1 MHPSPLARIVRR
13 LHRLLTRT
21 SSARSLIALCI
32 AAMAIGAGCGKPA
45 PEVSS
50 DNAGTTAQAATS
62 AAAATV
68 SPASPAV
75 SAMQTAAPV
84 ASGPL
89 ASTVHPALLDPS
101 KATAKAPDSYKAKF
115 TTSKGD
121 FVIEV
126 HRDWSPNAADRF
138 YNLVKMG
145 FFDDVRFFRALD
157 GFMVQ
162 FGLSGDPAVSAKW
175 TTANIP
181 DDGVKK
187 SNTRGFVTFAQT
199 SLPNSRS
206 TQVFINYGDNA
217 RLDGMRFAPFDEVTS
232 GMEIVDG
239 LYKGYGEQPN
249 QGLIQSQGNAYLD
262 AKFPKLDRVTK
273 AVIQ

>member
-1 MHPSPLARIVRR
+1 MK
-13 LHRLLTRT
+13 
-21 SSARSLIALCI
+21 SSALLVFLVSLVFL
-32 AAMAIGAGCGKPA
+32 PA
-45 PEVSS
+45 CSRAP
-50 DNAGTTAQAATS
+50 QAPATYRV
-62 AAAATV
+62 TF
-68 SPASPAV
+68 
-75 SAMQTAAPV
+75 
-84 ASGPL
+84 
-89 ASTVHPALLDPS
+89 D
-101 KATAKAPDSYKAKF
+101 
-115 TTSKGD
+115 TSKGP

-217 RLDGMRFAPFDEVTS
+217 RLDGMRFAPFGEVSS

-262 AKFPKLDRVTK
+262 AKFPKMDHVTK

>member
-1 MHPSPLARIVRR
+1 MHPSPLARIVH
-13 LHRLLTRT
+13 LWLTKT
-21 SSARSLIALCI
+21 SSARSGIALCI
-32 AAMAIGAGCGKPA
+32 AAMAVGAGCGKPA

-50 DNAGTTAQAATS
+50 DNAATTAQAATS
-62 AAAATV
+62 AAAATTV

-115 TTSKGD
+115 TTAKGD

-126 HRDWSPNAADRF
+126 HRDWAPLGADRF
-138 YNLVKMG
+138 YNLVKLG
-145 FFDDVRFFRALD
+145 FFDDVRFFRVVD
-157 GFMVQ
+157 GFMAQ

-175 TTANIP
+175 QSANIV
-181 DDGVKK
+181 DDPVKK
-187 SNTRGFVTFAQT
+187 SNTRGFVTFAKT
-199 SLPNSRS
+199 GMPNSRS
-206 TQVFINYGDNA
+206 SQIFINFGDNA
-217 RLDGMRFAPFDEVTS
+217 RLDGMGFAPFGEVTS
-232 GMEIVDG
+232 GMEVVDSI
-239 LYKGYGEQPN
+239 YKGYGEQPN

-262 AKFPKLDRVTK
+262 AKFPKMDRVTK